1 MEHIQPVYDNLMM
14 CCLPYKHLT
23 YEQVV
28 NDECID
34 NNCERYSKAC
44 VVVGTNCLTNCLI
57 FSIECSIVSYHF
69 CLEEFKIYNQFMID
83 QTNGYYGMV
92 ELYPITQQPTSEE
105 QVSEEEV
112 SEEEVSEENISDE
125 ETHENPVTQETDYVD
140 ISGNEI
146 NDEFVSD
153 KKND

>member
-14 CCLPYKHLT
+14 CCLPYKHIT
-23 YEQVV
+23 YQQVI
-28 NDECID
+28 NDESIN

-44 VVVGTNCLTNCLI
+44 VIVGTNCLTNCLI

-69 CLEEFKIYNQFMID
+69 CLEELKIYNQFMVE

-92 ELYPITQQPTSEE
+92 RQEPTSEE
-105 QVSEEEV
+105 EFSEEEDG
-112 SEEEVSEENISDE
+112 EEVSQEDE
-125 ETHENPVTQETDYVD
+125 ETDEKPITQEPDYVD

-146 NDEFVSD
+146 NEVVSD

>member
-23 YEQVV
+23 YQQVV
-28 NDECID
+28 NDESIH
-34 NNCERYSKAC
+34 NNCEKYTKAC
-44 VVVGTNCLTNCLI
+44 VIVGTNCLTNCLI

-69 CLEEFKIYNQFMID
+69 CLEELKIYNQFMIE

-92 ELYPITQQPTSEE
+92 QQQPT
-105 QVSEEEV
+105 SEEEV
-112 SEEEVSEENISDE
+112 SEEEDGEEEVSEEDE
-125 ETHENPVTQETDYVD
+125 ETDEKPVTQEPDYID

-146 NDEFVSD
+146 NDEVVSD